1 MLGKRGNGKHIRLFG
16 RNTFWKAFKNGKL
29 FLLMRIILGVCLSP
43 FPELVVV
50 FVQDGDVDGAPELT
64 RQNGVRLVQP
74 RDTFVELGLEF
85 APRIHGLLEVSNTG
99 PGARKLINVLIFL
112 FYFLIPDLY
121 YFTHKYVHV
130 YVYCSSNNN

>member
-16 RNTFWKAFKNGKL
+16 RNTFWRAFKNGKL

-99 PGARKLINVLIFL
+99 PGSENL
-112 FYFLIPDLY
+112 
-121 YFTHKYVHV
+121 
-130 YVYCSSNNN
+130 